1 MVDVAQP
8 PMCKSAADCGF
19 ADAIIIGGLNVETAR
34 GGTVLVAFRSLRRYY
49 GLIRLLIRV
58 HARRAALPS
67 YLRYCFTAIGQLVMR
82 SMEVSAWT
90 CSFEHV
96 TLGTH
101 PLLTKLN

>member
-1 MVDVAQP
+1 MSLILHDFYIDDLVSWTFLERDSAFHLLQSQGDGLIAISCP
-8 PMCKSAADCGF
+8 PLFGRFVGTMASSDFSSAYMLGVRLSLP
-19 ADAIIIGGLNVETAR
+19 IS
-34 GGTVLVAFRSLRRYY
+34 GTVSQ
-49 GLIRLLIRV
+49 LL
-58 HARRAALPS
+58 A
-67 YLRYCFTAIGQLVMR
+67 MR